1 MPMPKSPWQW
11 RARNQV
17 VDHDIIEREA
27 WAQKTATYEAMRGAA
42 MAEVEGNLPSDHLET
57 KYSREI
63 YKDIRSL
70 ETMVVEMMFAEMKKK
85 KCMMKVIKRYE
96 SMRRE
101 LEPTAAEE
109 KNAIREELKKKRSP
123 ESHDAEIPEGKVL
136 SIHHSNQQAL
146 MRLRRALF
154 YTTNYQSGGS
164 VICDGCYR
172 KDITYP
178 FPQTRTFPEGT
189 IMRCFVGNSEIRHF
203 RGVKCL
209 GCVGAMNRSDL
220 PEARHAV

>member
-1 MPMPKSPWQW
+1 MPMPKSPRQW

-70 ETMVVEMMFAEMKKK
+70 ESMVVEKMFAEMKKK

-96 SMRRE
+96 SMLRE

-109 KNAIREELKKKRSP
+109 KNAIREEL
-123 ESHDAEIPEGKVL
+123 
-136 SIHHSNQQAL
+136 
-146 MRLRRALF
+146 
-154 YTTNYQSGGS
+154 
-164 VICDGCYR
+164 
-172 KDITYP
+172 
-178 FPQTRTFPEGT
+178 
-189 IMRCFVGNSEIRHF
+189 
-203 RGVKCL
+203 
-209 GCVGAMNRSDL
+209 
-220 PEARHAV
+220 